1 MKLNDAGF
9 PIDPFYFTERGSYSW
24 FDQNYFL
31 FYVSCYSF
39 NYVSSTAKCSYLLQV
54 NMINDIQQQLRHF
67 FPGQNFPEQEIE
79 EGLEKGEIF
88 TDKMK
93 ILPFLQTALFD
104 EKVLEVELDGKPR
117 IYFSRMQD
125 DLPGHA
131 EDLEDAEDEQEIE
144 ILSDEDEYSPGDY
157 LTKLNHIVT
166 LPLEPGLG
174 NLHLRYSRFVVLRMF
189 TNTYAVEMGT
199 TFEDLTKVGE
209 LPVLKLTFPKLAKI
223 SRNTREFRAKVPEVM
238 DFTVLIKM
246 GKALKTITT
255 TPLDISVKGM
265 SFSMTQDEQ
274 KLFLPD
280 SVHSLQLYLNDELVA
295 GLDGTVK
302 KLSKVRKK
310 GSIEYICEVEFD
322 LITPTLAAV
331 IETTVASVQRA
342 HLKDLAEKSDA
353 SGIKLI
359 A

>member
-1 MKLNDAGF
+1 
-9 PIDPFYFTERGSYSW
+9 
-24 FDQNYFL
+24 
-31 FYVSCYSF
+31 
-39 NYVSSTAKCSYLLQV
+39 
-54 NMINDIQQQLRHF
+54 MINDIQQQLLHF
-67 FPGQNFPEQEIE
+67 FPGQNFPEQEVE

-88 TDKMK
+88 IEKLK

-117 IYFSRMQD
+117 IYYSRLQD
-125 DLPGHA
+125 DLPEHA
-131 EDLEDAEDEQEIE
+131 EYEEEVE
-144 ILSDEDEYSPGDY
+144 ILSDEEYCPGDY
-157 LTKLNHIVT
+157 LTQLNHIVT

-174 NLHLRYSRFVVLRMF
+174 NLHLRYSRFIILRMF

-209 LPVLKLTFPKLAKI
+209 LPALRLSFPTLAKI
-223 SRNTREFRAKVPEVM
+223 SRNVRQFRAKVPEVM
-238 DFTVLIKM
+238 DFSVLIKM
-246 GKALKTITT
+246 DKKIPNIAS
-255 TPLDISVKGM
+255 TPLDISIKGM

-274 KLFLPD
+274 KFFLPD
-280 SVHSLQLYLNDELVA
+280 AVHSLQLYLNDELVA

-310 GSIEYICEVEFD
+310 DGIEYICEVEFD
-322 LITPTLAAV
+322 LITPALAAV

-342 HLKDLAEKSDA
+342 HLKDLAEKSDV

>member
-1 MKLNDAGF
+1 
-9 PIDPFYFTERGSYSW
+9 
-24 FDQNYFL
+24 
-31 FYVSCYSF
+31 
-39 NYVSSTAKCSYLLQV
+39 
-54 NMINDIQQQLRHF
+54 MINDIQQQLRHF
-67 FPGQNFPEQEIE
+67 FPGQNFPEQEVE

-88 TDKMK
+88 IEKMK

-104 EKVLEVELDGKPR
+104 EKVLEIELDGKPR
-117 IYFSRMQD
+117 VYYSRLQD
-125 DLPGHA
+125 DLPDHT
-131 EDLEDAEDEQEIE
+131 EDEEE
-144 ILSDEDEYSPGDY
+144 DDFFPDEDEYSPGDY
-157 LTKLNHIVT
+157 LTKMNHIVT

-174 NLHLRYSRFVVLRMF
+174 NLHLRYSRFIVLRMF
-189 TNTYAVEMGT
+189 TNTYAIEMGT

-209 LPVLKLTFPKLAKI
+209 LPVLKLSFPKLAKI
-223 SRNTREFRAKVPEVM
+223 SRNVREFRAKVPEVM

-246 GKALKTITT
+246 GQKLKTITT
-255 TPLDISVKGM
+255 TPLDISLKGM
-265 SFSMTQDEQ
+265 SFAMTQDEQ

-280 SVHSLQLYLNDELVA
+280 AVHPLQLYLNDELVA
-295 GLDGTVK
+295 GLDGTVN

-322 LITPTLAAV
+322 LTTPTLAAV

>member
-1 MKLNDAGF
+1 
-9 PIDPFYFTERGSYSW
+9 
-24 FDQNYFL
+24 
-31 FYVSCYSF
+31 
-39 NYVSSTAKCSYLLQV
+39 
-54 NMINDIQQQLRHF
+54 MINDIQQQLRHF
-67 FPGQNFPEQEIE
+67 FPGQNFPEQEVE

-88 TDKMK
+88 TEKLK

-117 IYFSRMQD
+117 VYFSRLQD
-125 DLPGHA
+125 DLPDHT
-131 EDLEDAEDEQEIE
+131 EDEEEE

-157 LTKLNHIVT
+157 LTKMSHIVT

-174 NLHLRYSRFVVLRMF
+174 NLHLRYSRFIVLRMF

-199 TFEDLTKVGE
+199 TFEDLTRVGD
-209 LPVLKLTFPKLAKI
+209 LPVLRLSFPTLAKI
-223 SRNTREFRAKVPEVM
+223 SRNAREFRAKVPEVM

-246 GKALKTITT
+246 GKKLKTITT
-255 TPLDISVKGM
+255 APLDISIKGM
-265 SFSMTQDEQ
+265 SFSMSQDEQ

-280 SVHSLQLYLNDELVA
+280 AIHSLQLYLNDELVA

-310 GSIEYICEVEFD
+310 GGIEYICEVEFD
-322 LITPTLAAV
+322 LITPILAAV

-342 HLKDLAEKSDA
+342 HLKDLAEKSDV
-353 SGIKLI
+353 SGVKLI

>member
-1 MKLNDAGF
+1 
-9 PIDPFYFTERGSYSW
+9 
-24 FDQNYFL
+24 
-31 FYVSCYSF
+31 
-39 NYVSSTAKCSYLLQV
+39 
-54 NMINDIQQQLRHF
+54 MINDIQQQLCHF
-67 FPGQNFPEQEIE
+67 FPGQNFPEQEVE

-88 TDKMK
+88 IEKLK
-93 ILPFLQTALFD
+93 IVPFLQTALFD

-117 IYFSRMQD
+117 VYFSRLLD
-125 DLPGHA
+125 DLPGHT
-131 EDLEDAEDEQEIE
+131 EEEDEIVPG
-144 ILSDEDEYSPGDY
+144 EDDYSPGDY

-174 NLHLRYSRFVVLRMF
+174 NLHLRYSRFIILRMF

-209 LPVLKLTFPKLAKI
+209 LPVLKLSFPKLAKI
-223 SRNTREFRAKVPEVM
+223 NRNAREFRAKVPEVM

-246 GKALKTITT
+246 GEKHPTINT
-255 TPLDISVKGM
+255 TPLDISIKGM

-274 KLFLPD
+274 KLFIPD
-280 SVHSLQLYLNDELVA
+280 AVHSLQLHLKDELVA
-295 GLDGTVK
+295 ELDGTVK

-310 GSIEYICEVEFD
+310 DGIEYICEVEFD
-322 LITPTLAAV
+322 LITPTVAAV

-359 A
+359 V

>member
-1 MKLNDAGF
+1 
-9 PIDPFYFTERGSYSW
+9 
-24 FDQNYFL
+24 
-31 FYVSCYSF
+31 
-39 NYVSSTAKCSYLLQV
+39 
-54 NMINDIQQQLRHF
+54 MINDIQQQLRNF
-67 FPGQNFPEQEIE
+67 FPGQNFSEQEIE

-88 TDKMK
+88 TDKLK
-93 ILPFLQTALFD
+93 ILPFLQTGLFD

-117 IYFSRMQD
+117 VYFSRLQD
-125 DLPGHA
+125 DLPDHT
-131 EDLEDAEDEQEIE
+131 EDEEEVAIS
-144 ILSDEDEYSPGDY
+144 SDKDEYSLGDY

-174 NLHLRYSRFVVLRMF
+174 NLNLRYSRFIVLRMF

-209 LPVLKLTFPKLAKI
+209 LPVLKLSFPKLAKI
-223 SRNTREFRAKVPEVM
+223 SRNAREFRAKVPEVM

-246 GKALKTITT
+246 GKKLPTINT
-255 TPLDISVKGM
+255 TPLDISIKGM

-280 SVHSLQLYLNDELVA
+280 AVHSLQLHLNDQLVA

-302 KLSKVRKK
+302 KLSKIRKK
-310 GSIEYICEVEFD
+310 DGIEYICEVEFD
-322 LITPTLAAV
+322 LITPTVAAV

-342 HLKDLAEKSDA
+342 HLKDLAEKSDV

-359 A
+359 V

>member
-1 MKLNDAGF
+1 
-9 PIDPFYFTERGSYSW
+9 
-24 FDQNYFL
+24 
-31 FYVSCYSF
+31 
-39 NYVSSTAKCSYLLQV
+39 
-54 NMINDIQQQLRHF
+54 LRHF

-88 TDKMK
+88 TDKQK

-117 IYFSRMQD
+117 IYFSRILD
-125 DLPGHA
+125 DLPDHA
-131 EDLEDAEDEQEIE
+131 EDIEDEEDEIE
-144 ILSDEDEYSPGDY
+144 TLSDEDEYSPGDY

-174 NLHLRYSRFVVLRMF
+174 NLHLRYSRFIVLRMF

-199 TFEDLTKVGE
+199 TFEDLTNVGE
-209 LPVLKLTFPKLAKI
+209 IPVLKLSFPELAKI

-246 GKALKTITT
+246 GKKLPTLTT

-280 SVHSLQLYLNDELVA
+280 AVHSLQLHLNDELVA
-295 GLDGTVK
+295 GIDGTVK

-310 GSIEYICEVEFD
+310 DGIEYICEVEFD

-342 HLKDLAEKSDA
+342 HLKDIAEKSDA

>member
-1 MKLNDAGF
+1 MF
-9 PIDPFYFTERGSYSW
+9 I
-24 FDQNYFL
+24 
-31 FYVSCYSF
+31 
-39 NYVSSTAKCSYLLQV
+39 LLQV
-54 NMINDIQQQLRHF
+54 KMINDIQQQLRHF
-67 FPGQNFPEQEIE
+67 FPGQNFPEQEVE

-88 TDKMK
+88 TEKLK

-117 IYFSRMQD
+117 IYFSRLQD
-125 DLPGHA
+125 DLPDHT
-131 EDLEDAEDEQEIE
+131 EDEEENE

-157 LTKLNHIVT
+157 LTKMSHIVT

-174 NLHLRYSRFVVLRMF
+174 NLHLRYSRFIVLRMF
-189 TNTYAVEMGT
+189 TNTYAIEMGT
-199 TFEDLTKVGE
+199 TFEDLTRVGD
-209 LPVLKLTFPKLAKI
+209 LPVLRLSFPTLAKI
-223 SRNTREFRAKVPEVM
+223 SRNAREFRAKVPEVM

-246 GKALKTITT
+246 GKKLKTITT
-255 TPLDISVKGM
+255 APLDISIKGM
-265 SFSMTQDEQ
+265 SFSMSQDEQ

-280 SVHSLQLYLNDELVA
+280 AIHSLQLYLNDELVA

-310 GSIEYICEVEFD
+310 GGIEYICEVEFD
-322 LITPTLAAV
+322 LITPILAAV

-342 HLKDLAEKSDA
+342 HLKDLAEKSDV
-353 SGIKLI
+353 SGVKLI